1 LATRRGRNELAASP
15 TNETKGDTMSDLN
28 AEFPSTFELWE
39 FVLSFEDG
47 SMPAS
52 SWNEHALAVIAV
64 WYLFLLPP
72 GDAMKRLEL
81 GLRRN
86 QLRFSHRHGALG
98 DGVDSV
104 AEVWPRI
111 LRRVLGAFG
120 EGDPLS
126 AANRL
131 MGSRSIDVWHERA
144 A

>member
-1 LATRRGRNELAASP
+1 
-15 TNETKGDTMSDLN
+15 MSDLN

-47 SMPAS
+47 SMPPSA
-52 SWNEHALAVIAV
+52 WNERTLAVIAV
-64 WYLFLLPP
+64 WYLFLVPP
-72 GDAMKRLEL
+72 GEAMERLEL

-86 QLRFSHRHGALG
+86 QLRFRHRPGLLGAG
-98 DGVDSV
+98 IDSI
-104 AEVWPRI
+104 AEVWPLV
-111 LRRVLGAFG
+111 LRHVLTSFG

-131 MGSRSIDVWHERA
+131 MGPRVPELKHDRA

>member
-1 LATRRGRNELAASP
+1 
-15 TNETKGDTMSDLN
+15 MSDLN
-28 AEFPSTFELWE
+28 AEFPSSFELWE

-52 SWNEHALAVIAV
+52 AWNERALAVVAI

-86 QLRFSHRHGALG
+86 QLRFSHQHGALG

-104 AEVWPRI
+104 ADVWPRI
-111 LRRVLGAFG
+111 LRQVLGAFG

-131 MGSRSIDVWHERA
+131 MDSGPAELRRERA

>member
-1 LATRRGRNELAASP
+1 
-15 TNETKGDTMSDLN
+15 MSDLN
-28 AEFPSTFELWE
+28 AEFPSSFELWE

-52 SWNEHALAVIAV
+52 VWNERALAVVAI
-64 WYLFLLPP
+64 WYLVLLPP
-72 GDAMKRLEL
+72 SDAIQRLEL

-86 QLRFSHRHGALG
+86 QLRFSHRLGATG
-98 DGVDSV
+98 DGLDPV

-111 LRRVLGAFG
+111 LRQVLSAFG

-131 MGSRSIDVWHERA
+131 MQPSADEFRHDRA